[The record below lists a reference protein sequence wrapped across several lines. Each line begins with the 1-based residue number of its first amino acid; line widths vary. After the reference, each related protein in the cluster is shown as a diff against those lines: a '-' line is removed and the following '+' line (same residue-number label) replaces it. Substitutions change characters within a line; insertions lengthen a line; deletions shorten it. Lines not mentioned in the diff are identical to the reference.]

1 MSLSRNLIF
10 TIVLLLRVITL
21 TAQIS
26 HGGMPC
32 PTHLLT
38 SNGLRS
44 SHALPYE
51 VMPAFD
57 VDSLIR
63 EDSLQGFGVERFA
76 HKFKVGFDMEN
87 SGATTYLEDGTKVWR
102 IGITSPKAFS
112 LNLLFTEYEI
122 PPQAKVFL
130 YSPDRSTILGS
141 FTSDNRQKS
150 GILPI
155 APIEGDSVIVE
166 YIEPAGADFKGH
178 LRIGEV
184 NHDYLGLRALP
195 AKNRSLS
202 CEVDVN
208 CDERGNLPQKRSVCL
223 IIVNGIYY
231 CTGSLV
237 NNTAQDDTPYVL
249 TASHCLFSDYIPPVH
264 EEWAETCVFFFNYET
279 PYCYSDIQ
287 GSMEQSVAGA
297 SLAACNADYD
307 MLLLKMSETV
317 PIDYRPYY
325 AGWNVS
331 EEKKAP
337 FYLIHHP
344 EGDRKKVSIENDD
357 ISSISFRTD
366 LFEEEAHWCVYW
378 DSGIT
383 EGGSSGSP
391 LFDADNRIVGAL
403 SGGRS
408 YCEKNGPDSFYKL
421 SKAWSSSSTDGKNLP
436 PCLDPT
442 GSRVLALEGKEPND
456 TPCIRLSNMR
466 SNDELLPATE
476 SSQGYA
482 SGHNSYGYLRY
493 AEKFEVEGVSK
504 IYGIYCVPFS
514 GSFSEQ
520 SPVLVS
526 IYSGKDEPTHLL
538 HEQILKISNTE
549 YNQYSNKFKEILTPS
564 WTRKENYLR
573 LDTAV
578 SASGNFF
585 VVFDLPENPK
595 QDFALFYSGS
605 RWDDRNTAYF
615 YHNGEWR
622 SFREN
627 PMAKMGVSLMVDV
640 VCQRFSSQSQPDNYQ
655 KPETTAFVNEEGNLY
670 ILFEPSLGKTKQVL
684 LYDISGRLL
693 ADEYSQI
700 NWYEKR
706 VPLGVTIVH
715 VLYDDHSEI
724 LKVVR
729 QK

>member
-1 MSLSRNLIF
+1 
-10 TIVLLLRVITL
+10 
-21 TAQIS
+21 
-26 HGGMPC
+26 MPC
-32 PTHLLT
+32 PEHLLT

-44 SHALPYE
+44 SHTLPYK

-63 EDSLQGFGVERFA
+63 EDSLQGFGMERFA

-87 SGATTYLEDGTKVWR
+87 SGTTTYLEDGTKVWR

-141 FTSDNRQKS
+141 FSSDNRQKS
-150 GILPI
+150 GILPT
-155 APIEGDSVIVE
+155 APIEGDSLIVE
-166 YIEPAGADFKGH
+166 YMEPAGADFEGH

-184 NHDYLGLRALP
+184 NHDYLGLRTLP
-195 AKNRSLS
+195 SKNRSFS

-208 CDERGNLPQKRSVCL
+208 CDERGNLSTKRSVCL
-223 IIVNGIYY
+223 IIVNGTFY

-237 NNTAQDDTPYVL
+237 NNTAQDDAPYVL
-249 TASHCLFSDYIPPVH
+249 TAAHCLFSNAVPPIY
-264 EEWAETCVFFFNYET
+264 EEWAETSIFFFNYET

-297 SLAACNADYD
+297 SVAASNADYD
-307 MLLLKMSETV
+307 MLLLKMSEPM

-337 FYLIHHP
+337 FYGIHHP
-344 EGDRKKVSIENDD
+344 EGDMKKVSVENDD
-357 ISSISFRTD
+357 IQSISFLTY
-366 LFEEEAHWCVYW
+366 LFKEDGHWCVYW
-378 DSGIT
+378 DSGLT

-403 SGGRS
+403 SGGKS
-408 YCEKNGPDSFYKL
+408 NCKENGPDSYYKI
-421 SKAWSSSSTDGKNLP
+421 SKVWSQSSTDRDHLSQA
-436 PCLDPT
+436 LDPT
-442 GSRVLALEGKEPND
+442 GSGVLTLDGKEPND

-466 SNDELLPATE
+466 ATDELLPASE
-476 SSQGYA
+476 SLQGYA

-514 GSFSEQ
+514 GAFSEQ
-520 SPVLVS
+520 SPVQVS
-526 IYSGKDEPTHLL
+526 IYAGKDEPTRLL
-538 HEQILKISNTE
+538 HKQILKISNTE
-549 YNQYSNKFKEILTPS
+549 YDRHTYKFKETLTPT
-564 WTRKENYLR
+564 WIRKENYLR

-578 SASGNFF
+578 SVNGNFF

-595 QDFALFYSGS
+595 QEFALFYSGS

-627 PMAKMGVSLMVDV
+627 PMAKMGTSLMVDV
-640 VCQRFSSQSQPDNYQ
+640 VCQRFANQSQPDSYQ
-655 KPETTAFVNEEGNLY
+655 KPETIAFVTEEGKLY
-670 ILFEPSLGKTKQVL
+670 ILFESSLGERKQVL
-684 LYDISGRLL
+684 LYDVFGRLL
-693 ADEYSQI
+693 ADEYSQN
-700 NWYEKR
+700 NWLEME
-706 VPLGVTIVH
+706 VPMGVTIVH

-724 LKVVR
+724 MKVVR

>member
-10 TIVLLLRVITL
+10 TIFLLLRGITSL
-21 TAQIS
+21 AQVS

-32 PTHLLT
+32 PEHLLT

-44 SHALPYE
+44 SHTLPYK

-63 EDSLQGFGVERFA
+63 EDSLQGFGMERFA

-87 SGATTYLEDGTKVWR
+87 SGTTTYLEDGTKVWR

-150 GILPI
+150 GILPT
-155 APIEGDSVIVE
+155 APIEGDSLIVE
-166 YIEPAGADFKGH
+166 YMEPAGADFEGH

-184 NHDYLGLRALP
+184 NHDYLGLRTLP
-195 AKNRSLS
+195 SKNRSFS

-208 CDERGNLPQKRSVCL
+208 CDERGNLSTKRSVCL

-237 NNTAQDDTPYVL
+237 NNTAQDDAPYVL
-249 TASHCLFSDYIPPVH
+249 TAAHCLFSNAVPPIH
-264 EEWAETCVFFFNYET
+264 EEWAETSIFFFNYET

-297 SLAACNADYD
+297 SVAASNADYD
-307 MLLLKMSETV
+307 MLLLKMSEPM

-331 EEKKAP
+331 KEKKAP
-337 FYLIHHP
+337 FYGIHHP
-344 EGDRKKVSIENDD
+344 EGDMKKVSVENDD
-357 ISSISFRTD
+357 IQSISFLTY
-366 LFEEEAHWCVYW
+366 LFKEDGHWCVYW
-378 DSGIT
+378 DSGLT

-403 SGGRS
+403 SGGKS
-408 YCEKNGPDSFYKL
+408 NCKENGPDSYYKI
-421 SKAWSSSSTDGKNLP
+421 SKVWSQSSTDRDYLSQT
-436 PCLDPT
+436 LDPT
-442 GSRVLALEGKEPND
+442 GSGVLTLDGKEPND

-466 SNDELLPATE
+466 ATDELLPASE
-476 SSQGYA
+476 SLQGYA

-514 GSFSEQ
+514 GAFSEQ
-520 SPVLVS
+520 SPVQVS
-526 IYSGKDEPTHLL
+526 IYAGKDEPTRLL
-538 HEQILKISNTE
+538 HKQILKISNTE
-549 YNQYSNKFKEILTPS
+549 YDRHTYKFKETLTPT
-564 WTRKENYLR
+564 WIRKENYLR

-578 SASGNFF
+578 SVNGNFF

-595 QDFALFYSGS
+595 QEFALFYSGS

-627 PMAKMGVSLMVDV
+627 PMAKMGTSLMVDV
-640 VCQRFSSQSQPDNYQ
+640 VCQRFANQSQPDSYQ
-655 KPETTAFVNEEGNLY
+655 KPETIAFVTEEGKLY
-670 ILFEPSLGKTKQVL
+670 ILFESSLGERKQVL
-684 LYDISGRLL
+684 LYDVFGRLL
-693 ADEYSQI
+693 ADEYSQN
-700 NWYEKR
+700 NWLEME
-706 VPLGVTIVH
+706 VPMGVTIVH

-724 LKVVR
+724 MKVVR

>member
-10 TIVLLLRVITL
+10 TIFLLLRGITSL
-21 TAQIS
+21 AQVS

-32 PTHLLT
+32 PEHLLT

-44 SHALPYE
+44 SHTLPYK

-63 EDSLQGFGVERFA
+63 EDSLQGFGMERFA

-87 SGATTYLEDGTKVWR
+87 SGTTTYLEDGTKVWR

-141 FTSDNRQKS
+141 FSSDNRQKS
-150 GILPI
+150 GILPT
-155 APIEGDSVIVE
+155 APIEGDSLIVE
-166 YIEPAGADFKGH
+166 YMEPAGADFEGH

-184 NHDYLGLRALP
+184 NHDYLGLRTLP
-195 AKNRSLS
+195 SKNRSFS

-208 CDERGNLPQKRSVCL
+208 CDERGNLSTKRSVCL
-223 IIVNGIYY
+223 IIVNGTFY

-237 NNTAQDDTPYVL
+237 NNTAQDDAPYVL
-249 TASHCLFSDYIPPVH
+249 TAAHCLFSNAVPPIY
-264 EEWAETCVFFFNYET
+264 EEWAETSIFFFNYET

-297 SLAACNADYD
+297 SVAASNADYD
-307 MLLLKMSETV
+307 MLLLKMSEPM

-337 FYLIHHP
+337 FYGIHHP
-344 EGDRKKVSIENDD
+344 EGDMKKVSVENDD
-357 ISSISFRTD
+357 IQSISFLTY
-366 LFEEEAHWCVYW
+366 LFKEDGHWCVYW
-378 DSGIT
+378 DSGLT

-403 SGGRS
+403 SGGKS
-408 YCEKNGPDSFYKL
+408 NCKENGPDSYYKI
-421 SKAWSSSSTDGKNLP
+421 SKVWSQSSTDRDHLSQA
-436 PCLDPT
+436 LDPT
-442 GSRVLALEGKEPND
+442 GSGVLTLDGKEPND

-466 SNDELLPATE
+466 ATDELLPASE
-476 SSQGYA
+476 SLQGYA

-514 GSFSEQ
+514 GAFSEQ
-520 SPVLVS
+520 SPVQVS
-526 IYSGKDEPTHLL
+526 IYAGKDEPTRLL
-538 HEQILKISNTE
+538 HKQILKISNTE
-549 YNQYSNKFKEILTPS
+549 YDRHTYKFKETLTPT
-564 WTRKENYLR
+564 WIRKENYLR

-578 SASGNFF
+578 SVNGNFF

-595 QDFALFYSGS
+595 QEFALFYSGS

-627 PMAKMGVSLMVDV
+627 PMAKMGTSLMVDV
-640 VCQRFSSQSQPDNYQ
+640 VCQRFANQSQPDSYQ
-655 KPETTAFVNEEGNLY
+655 KPETIAFVTEEGKLY
-670 ILFEPSLGKTKQVL
+670 ILFESSLGERKQVL
-684 LYDISGRLL
+684 LYDVFGRLL
-693 ADEYSQI
+693 ADEYSQN
-700 NWYEKR
+700 NWLEME
-706 VPLGVTIVH
+706 VPMGVTIVH

-724 LKVVR
+724 MKVVR

>member
-1 MSLSRNLIF
+1 
-10 TIVLLLRVITL
+10 
-21 TAQIS
+21 
-26 HGGMPC
+26 MPC
-32 PTHLLT
+32 PEHLLT

-44 SHALPYE
+44 SHTLPYK

-63 EDSLQGFGVERFA
+63 EDSLQGFGMERFA

-87 SGATTYLEDGTKVWR
+87 FGTTTYLEDGTKVWR

-150 GILPI
+150 GILPT
-155 APIEGDSVIVE
+155 APIEGDSLIVE
-166 YIEPAGADFKGH
+166 YMEPAGADFEGH

-184 NHDYLGLRALP
+184 NHDYLGLRTLP
-195 AKNRSLS
+195 SKNRSFS

-208 CDERGNLPQKRSVCL
+208 CDERGNLSTKRSVCL
-223 IIVNGIYY
+223 IIVNGTYY

-237 NNTAQDDTPYVL
+237 NNTAQDDAPYVL
-249 TASHCLFSDYIPPVH
+249 TAAHCLFSNAVPPIY
-264 EEWAETCVFFFNYET
+264 EEWAETSTFFFNYET

-297 SLAACNADYD
+297 SVAASNADYD
-307 MLLLKMSETV
+307 MLLLKMSEPM

-337 FYLIHHP
+337 FYGIHHP
-344 EGDRKKVSIENDD
+344 EGDMKKVSVENDD
-357 ISSISFRTD
+357 IQSISFLTY
-366 LFEEEAHWCVYW
+366 LFKEDGHWCVYW
-378 DSGIT
+378 DSGLT

-403 SGGRS
+403 SGGKS
-408 YCEKNGPDSFYKL
+408 NCKENGPDSYYKL
-421 SKAWSSSSTDGKNLP
+421 SKVWSQSSTDRDHLFQA
-436 PCLDPT
+436 LDPT
-442 GSRVLALEGKEPND
+442 GSGVLTLDGKEPND

-466 SNDELLPATE
+466 ATDELLPASE
-476 SSQGYA
+476 SLQGYA

-514 GSFSEQ
+514 GAFSEQ
-520 SPVLVS
+520 SPVQVS
-526 IYSGKDEPTHLL
+526 IYAGKDEPTRLL
-538 HEQILKISNTE
+538 HKQILKISNTE
-549 YNQYSNKFKEILTPS
+549 YDRHTYKFKETLTPT
-564 WTRKENYLR
+564 WIRKENYLR
-573 LDTAV
+573 LNTAV
-578 SASGNFF
+578 SVNGNFF

-595 QDFALFYSGS
+595 QEFALFYSGS

-627 PMAKMGVSLMVDV
+627 PMAKMGTSLMVDV
-640 VCQRFSSQSQPDNYQ
+640 VCQRFANQSQPDSYQ
-655 KPETTAFVNEEGNLY
+655 KPETIAFVTEEGKLY
-670 ILFEPSLGKTKQVL
+670 ILFESSLGERKQVL
-684 LYDISGRLL
+684 LYDVFGRLL
-693 ADEYSQI
+693 ADEYSQN
-700 NWYEKR
+700 NWLEME
-706 VPLGVTIVH
+706 VPMGVTIVH

-724 LKVVR
+724 MKVVR

>member
-10 TIVLLLRVITL
+10 TIFLLLRGITSL
-21 TAQIS
+21 AQVS

-32 PTHLLT
+32 PEHLLT
-38 SNGLRS
+38 SNVLRS
-44 SHALPYE
+44 SHTLPYK

-63 EDSLQGFGVERFA
+63 EDSLQGFGMERFA

-87 SGATTYLEDGTKVWR
+87 FGTTTYLEDGTKVWR

-150 GILPI
+150 GILPT
-155 APIEGDSVIVE
+155 APIEGDSLIVE
-166 YIEPAGADFKGH
+166 YMEPAGADFEGH

-184 NHDYLGLRALP
+184 NHDYLGLRTLP
-195 AKNRSLS
+195 SKNRSFS

-208 CDERGNLPQKRSVCL
+208 CDERGNLSTKRSVCL
-223 IIVNGIYY
+223 IIVDGIYY

-237 NNTAQDDTPYVL
+237 NNTAQDDAPYVL
-249 TASHCLFSDYIPPVH
+249 TAAHCLFSNAVPPIH
-264 EEWAETCVFFFNYET
+264 EEWVETSIFFFNYET

-297 SLAACNADYD
+297 SVAASNADYD
-307 MLLLKMSETV
+307 MLLLKMSEPM

-337 FYLIHHP
+337 FYGIHHP
-344 EGDRKKVSIENDD
+344 EGDMKKVSVENDD
-357 ISSISFRTD
+357 IQSISFLTY
-366 LFEEEAHWCVYW
+366 LFKEDGHWCVYW
-378 DSGIT
+378 DSGLT

-403 SGGRS
+403 SGGKS
-408 YCEKNGPDSFYKL
+408 NCKENGPDSYYKI
-421 SKAWSSSSTDGKNLP
+421 SKVWSQSSTDRDHLSQA
-436 PCLDPT
+436 LDPT
-442 GSRVLALEGKEPND
+442 GSGVLTLDGKEPND

-466 SNDELLPATE
+466 ATDELLPASE
-476 SSQGYA
+476 SLQGYA

-514 GSFSEQ
+514 GAFSEQ
-520 SPVLVS
+520 SPVQVS
-526 IYSGKDEPTHLL
+526 IYAGKDEPTRLL
-538 HEQILKISNTE
+538 HKQILKISNTE
-549 YNQYSNKFKEILTPS
+549 YDRHTYKFKETLTPT
-564 WTRKENYLR
+564 WIRKENYLR

-578 SASGNFF
+578 SVNGNFF

-595 QDFALFYSGS
+595 QEFALFYSGS

-627 PMAKMGVSLMVDV
+627 PMAKMGTSLMVDV
-640 VCQRFSSQSQPDNYQ
+640 VCQRFANQSQPDSYQ
-655 KPETTAFVNEEGNLY
+655 KPETIAFVTEEGKLY
-670 ILFEPSLGKTKQVL
+670 ILFESSLGERKQVL
-684 LYDISGRLL
+684 LYDVFGRLL
-693 ADEYSQI
+693 ADEYSQN
-700 NWYEKR
+700 NWLEME
-706 VPLGVTIVH
+706 VPMGVTIVH

-724 LKVVR
+724 MKVVR

>member
-10 TIVLLLRVITL
+10 TIFLLLRGITSL
-21 TAQIS
+21 AQVS

-32 PTHLLT
+32 PEHLLT

-44 SHALPYE
+44 SHTLPYK

-63 EDSLQGFGVERFA
+63 EDSLQGFGMERFA

-87 SGATTYLEDGTKVWR
+87 FGTTTYLEDGTKVWR

-141 FTSDNRQKS
+141 FTSGNRQKS
-150 GILPI
+150 GILPT
-155 APIEGDSVIVE
+155 APIEGDSLIVE
-166 YIEPAGADFKGH
+166 YMEPAGADFEGH

-184 NHDYLGLRALP
+184 NHDYLGLRTLP
-195 AKNRSLS
+195 SKNRSFS

-208 CDERGNLPQKRSVCL
+208 CDERGNLSTKRSVCL
-223 IIVNGIYY
+223 IIVNGTYY

-237 NNTAQDDTPYVL
+237 NNTAQDDAPYVL
-249 TASHCLFSDYIPPVH
+249 TAAHCLFSNAVPPIH
-264 EEWAETCVFFFNYET
+264 EEWAETSIFFFNYET

-297 SLAACNADYD
+297 SVAASNADYD
-307 MLLLKMSETV
+307 MLLLKMSEPM

-337 FYLIHHP
+337 FYGIHHP
-344 EGDRKKVSIENDD
+344 EGDMKKVSVENDD
-357 ISSISFRTD
+357 IQSISFLTY
-366 LFEEEAHWCVYW
+366 LFKEDGHWCVYW
-378 DSGIT
+378 DSGLT

-403 SGGRS
+403 SGGKS
-408 YCEKNGPDSFYKL
+408 NCKENGPDSYYKI
-421 SKAWSSSSTDGKNLP
+421 SKVWNQSSTDRDHLSQA
-436 PCLDPT
+436 LDPT
-442 GSRVLALEGKEPND
+442 GSGVLTLDGKEPND

-466 SNDELLPATE
+466 ATDELLPASE
-476 SSQGYA
+476 SLQGYA

-504 IYGIYCVPFS
+504 IYGINCVPFS
-514 GSFSEQ
+514 GAFSEQ

-526 IYSGKDEPTHLL
+526 IYAGKDEPTRLL
-538 HEQILKISNTE
+538 HKQILKISNTE
-549 YNQYSNKFKEILTPS
+549 YDRHTYKFKETLTPT
-564 WTRKENYLR
+564 WIRKENYLR

-578 SASGNFF
+578 SVNGNFF

-595 QDFALFYSGS
+595 QEFALFYSGS

-627 PMAKMGVSLMVDV
+627 PMAKMGTSLMVDV
-640 VCQRFSSQSQPDNYQ
+640 VCQRFANQSQPDSYQ
-655 KPETTAFVNEEGNLY
+655 KPETIAFVTEEGKLY
-670 ILFEPSLGKTKQVL
+670 ILFESSLGERKQVL
-684 LYDISGRLL
+684 LYDVFGRLL
-693 ADEYSQI
+693 ADEYSQN
-700 NWYEKR
+700 NWLEME
-706 VPLGVTIVH
+706 VPMGVTIVH
-715 VLYDDHSEI
+715 VFYDDHSEI
-724 LKVVR
+724 MKVVR